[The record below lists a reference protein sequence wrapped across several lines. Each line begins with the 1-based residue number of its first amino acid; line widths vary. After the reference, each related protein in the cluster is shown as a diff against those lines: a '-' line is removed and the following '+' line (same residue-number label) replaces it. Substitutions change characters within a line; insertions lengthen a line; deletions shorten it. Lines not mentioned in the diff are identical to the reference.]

1 MLPVMRMGRK
11 IRGGQVGRIASSG
24 LMPLVL
30 LGLMSSWGLPA
41 GQASGPR
48 GPHPLAARAEWAPL
62 TYVRF
67 LLPEGV
73 RVGVYPGTPAARL
86 YPGSIRLGLR
96 PGYSYRFELSNL
108 PPELF
113 VPPEPPTALYPE
125 VTVYGSLLSRGEIR
139 AEDFPVPLLLSR
151 EDLSR
156 AVSGAVIVKYVYLE
170 DPAQATPVATTPDA
184 PLEWRDADEATA
196 RQQAQQQG
204 RLLVVLR
211 LGNRLPTA
219 AELRQA
225 AIENT
230 VLLPEMTRLPAPSR
244 PPRFSAWVVP
254 PFDPLAG
261 PKAQQEEC
269 FVNGGDRG
277 WPLGINPRQQLG
289 GLEVGDVAVEFTLRQ
304 QRRVTT
310 TNSVRLCAPRFVI
323 RRVEWLPQGLYAVHH
338 AALAEERNFPL
349 AVQQREQPRSDF
361 HYQRLQAF
369 SGQLRPSVYVSQAT
383 TSLLAATQSL
393 QAVAHIYGVKITAV
407 LVAPEQLT
415 AYPTLAPLTAS
426 KQIDPPGPKQP
437 GDVVT
442 ITIRFFNS
450 GDQPLSQL
458 AITDHLSPRLEYV
471 AGSSQS
477 SRAANFFL
485 LEQEGGTQQLRWE
498 LVGDLL
504 PGQGGVIRFQARVR

>member
-1 MLPVMRMGRK
+1 MGRMLRGVRIGPGVGAGLVPLLLAAGICGGVLPV
-11 IRGGQVGRIASSG
+11 A
-24 LMPLVL
+24 P
-30 LGLMSSWGLPA
+30 
-41 GQASGPR
+41 ASGPS
-48 GPHPLAARAEWAPL
+48 GPSAPRPEVAAAALAPL

-73 RVGVYPGTPAARL
+73 RVTVYPGTAAARL
-86 YPGSIRLGLR
+86 YPGSVRLGLR

-113 VPPEPPTALYPE
+113 VPPETPGALYPE
-125 VTVYGSLLSRGEIR
+125 VTVYGSLLSRGGIR

-156 AVSGAVIVKYVYLE
+156 ALSGAVIVKYIYLE
-170 DPAQATPVATTPDA
+170 DPARAIPAAATPDS
-184 PLEWRDADEATA
+184 PLELNDATEAAA
-196 RQQAQQQG
+196 RQQAEQQG
-204 RLLVVLR
+204 RLFVVLR
-211 LGNRLPTA
+211 LGNRRPTA
-219 AELRQA
+219 EELRQA
-225 AIENT
+225 AIDNT
-230 VLLPEMTRLPAPSR
+230 ILLPEMARLPAPMR
-244 PPRFSAWVVP
+244 PPQFPVWHVP

-261 PKAQQEEC
+261 PKPLQEEC
-269 FVNGGDRG
+269 FLNGGDRG

-289 GLEVGDVAVEFTLRQ
+289 GLDVGDVAVEYTLRQ
-304 QRRVTT
+304 QRRVAT
-310 TNSVRLCAPRFVI
+310 TNPVRLCAPRFVL
-323 RRVEWLPQGLYAVHH
+323 RRAEWLPQGVYAVHH
-338 AALAEERNFPL
+338 AALAEERSFPL
-349 AVQQREQPRSDF
+349 AVRQREQPRADF

-369 SGQLRPSVYVSQAT
+369 SGQLRPSLYLSQT
-383 TSLLAATQSL
+383 GTSLFAAAQRL
-393 QAVAHIYGVKITAV
+393 EAVAQVQGVKVAAV

-437 GDVVT
+437 GEVVT

-471 AGSSQS
+471 PGSSQS

-485 LEQEGGTQQLRWE
+485 QEQEGGTQQLRWE